1 MNSYKPSNRDSIFLQ
16 SLNPLHLYTN
26 LSQTPKPHAQET
38 PNNHRAQILKEE
50 TKIEREIIKAVT
62 AGKLDSL
69 RPNSGQS
76 VPIGE
81 HYVCVSSHEEPD
93 SDCRVWEWHGHVV
106 FYDEE
111 NGFAQEYVYGNYF
124 ERTMRKVFGDE
135 SDEESEERSLG
146 LGDLVAAMSLSD
158 WPPPFSRKMGANYCS
173 PNRKKFAEK
182 CSDEEE
188 ENYAEQVIGAS
199 TLP

>member
-1 MNSYKPSNRDSIFLQ
+1 MNSYKASNSDSIFLQ
-16 SLNPLHLYTN
+16 SLNPLHLHTN
-26 LSQTPKPHAQET
+26 LSQTPNKPHAQEN

-81 HYVCVSSHEEPD
+81 HYVCVSFHEEPD

-135 SDEESEERSLG
+135 SDDESEERSLG
-146 LGDLVAAMSLSD
+146 LGDLVAGMSLTD
-158 WPPPFSRKMGANYCS
+158 CPPLFSRKMGANY
-173 PNRKKFAEK
+173 RR
-182 CSDEEE
+182 
-188 ENYAEQVIGAS
+188 
-199 TLP
+199 